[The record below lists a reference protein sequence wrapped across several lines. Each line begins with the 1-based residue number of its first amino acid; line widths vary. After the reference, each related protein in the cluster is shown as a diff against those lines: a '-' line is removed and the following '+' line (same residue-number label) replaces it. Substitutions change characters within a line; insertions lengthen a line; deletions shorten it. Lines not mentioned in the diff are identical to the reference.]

1 MLTCFLSII
10 VPYTQQVQN
19 THSFHIH
26 TEFNGKSM
34 KYTWKISVKFQK
46 NEILPNIVSDHNR
59 IKLKTKNSKITGKVP
74 DTEKLIVVKTEQTK
88 NAKSLRFKKSDKS
101 GLGWDKRTRVL

>member
-19 THSFHIH
+19 THSFHID

-34 KYTWKISVKFQK
+34 RYTWKISVKFQK

-74 DTEKLIVVKTEQTK
+74 DTEKLSNRSLNNLWVKEEMTIEARNIST
-88 NAKSLRFKKSDKS
+88 
-101 GLGWDKRTRVL
+101 